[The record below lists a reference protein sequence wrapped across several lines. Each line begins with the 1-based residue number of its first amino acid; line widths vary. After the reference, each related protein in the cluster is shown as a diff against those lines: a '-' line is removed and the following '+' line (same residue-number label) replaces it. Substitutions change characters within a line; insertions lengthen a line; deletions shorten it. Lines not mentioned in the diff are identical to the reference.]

1 MGELK
6 TLARAKGA
14 PVTGLKAGLLVRV
27 AQRLDLTAHEI
38 LDLRML
44 SMRAFKDSI
53 PIESLS
59 NQTEFQAERDRL
71 NRVVAERDK
80 PID

>member
-1 MGELK
+1 MDELK
-6 TLARAKGA
+6 VLARAKGA
-14 PVTGLKAGLLVRV
+14 PVTGLKADLVVRV

-44 SMRAFKDSI
+44 SIRAFKDSI

-59 NQTEFQAERDRL
+59 SQTKFQAERDRL
-71 NRVVAERDK
+71 YRVVAERDR